1 MKSKKQIYED
11 IKELVEA
18 QEKQNYLEYYKV
30 FLENSNRHDI
40 PTEEKETIINQAY
53 ANYKRQSEELEEILD
68 LAYLDYIA

>member
-11 IKELVEA
+11 IKELVET

-40 PTEEKETIINQAY
+40 PTEEKESIIADAY
-53 ANYKRQSEELEEILD
+53 AVYKHKEAELEEILY